1 MKVVPYVTAIIEEV
15 KNTQSKSY
23 ILIWSDVL
31 EEYINVESLQIRHQ
45 QRLNDNRY
53 KMLLTG
59 DVGSFVKVVDF
70 WEQV

>member
-1 MKVVPYVTAIIEEV
+1 LKVVPYVTAIIEEV

-23 ILIWSDVL
+23 ILIWSGVL

-45 QRLNDNRY
+45 QRLHDNRY

-70 WEQV
+70 